1 MFEPVSL
8 DELEQWHHDDIFLIL
23 GLGHIR
29 ITNDIQTTITYRYP
43 QFDRINLRLHTQ
55 VVRVRLEEDCILED
69 TEKRTS
75 KKKGI
80 RLIGGNFL
88 KVG

>member
-29 ITNDIQTTITYRYP
+29 ITNDIQTTIAYKYP
-43 QFDRINLRLHTQ
+43 QFDRINCKVAHSGSMSPTGRGLYLGGYWK
-55 VVRVRLEEDCILED
+55 EDIK
-69 TEKRTS
+69 EK
-75 KKKGI
+75 GDQI
-80 RLIGGNFL
+80 NWG
-88 KVG
+88 

>member
-29 ITNDIQTTITYRYP
+29 ITNDIRTTITYSYL
-43 QFDRINLRLHTQ
+43 QFDRINFKVAHSGSSTGRGMNLGGYWK
-55 VVRVRLEEDCILED
+55 EDIK
-69 TEKRTS
+69 EK
-75 KKKGI
+75 GDQI
-80 RLIGGNFL
+80 NWC
-88 KVG
+88 

>member
-29 ITNDIQTTITYRYP
+29 ITNDIQTTITYSYP
-43 QFDRINLRLHTQ
+43 QFDRINLK
-55 VVRVRLEEDCILED
+55 VAYSGSMS
-69 TEKRTS
+69 RT
-75 KKKGI
+75 G
-80 RLIGGNFL
+80 RGMNLGGY
-88 KVG
+88 

>member
-29 ITNDIQTTITYRYP
+29 ITNDILTTITYNYP
-43 QFDRINLRLHTQ
+43 RFNRINFKVAYSDSMSL
-55 VVRVRLEEDCILED
+55 
-69 TEKRTS
+69 TET
-75 KKKGI
+75 GMN
-80 RLIGGNFL
+80 LGGY
-88 KVG
+88 